1 MIGQIFVIFKE
12 VLIHKFQRMKKTLKN
27 LFGSAVVI
35 MTTVVLFS
43 FVAPQDQKAG
53 APWVIPANY
62 KSMANPQKGKADPDK
77 VGQLLYT
84 KHCKSCHGGTGLGDG
99 PKASSQETKI
109 NSFKNAKFQAQSDG
123 EIYFQSF
130 MDREMKSFE
139 KKIPA
144 AEDRWAIVNY
154 IRTLK

>member
-1 MIGQIFVIFKE
+1 MKRTLRNLLSVVTVTMI
-12 VLIHKFQRMKKTLKN
+12 
-27 LFGSAVVI
+27 AA
-35 MTTVVLFS
+35 VLFA

-77 VGQLLYT
+77 VGQMLYA
-84 KHCKSCHGGTGLGDG
+84 KHCKSCHGSLGLGDG

-109 NSFKNAKFQAQSDG
+109 NSFKDAKFQAQSDG
-123 EIYFQSF
+123 QIYFESF

-144 AEDRWAIVNY
+144 AEDRWAVVNY
-154 IRTLK
+154 LRTLK

>member
-1 MIGQIFVIFKE
+1 MKRTLRNLLSVVTLTMI
-12 VLIHKFQRMKKTLKN
+12 
-27 LFGSAVVI
+27 A
-35 MTTVVLFS
+35 VVLFA
-43 FVAPQDQKAG
+43 FVTPQDQKAG

-77 VGQLLYT
+77 VGQMLYT
-84 KHCKSCHGGTGLGDG
+84 KHCKSCHGGSGLGDG

-109 NSFKNAKFQAQSDG
+109 NSFKDAKFQAQTDG
-123 EIYFQSF
+123 QIYFESF

-144 AEDRWAIVNY
+144 AEDRWAVVNY
-154 IRTLK
+154 LRTLK

>member
-1 MIGQIFVIFKE
+1 MKRTLRNLLSVVTVTMI
-12 VLIHKFQRMKKTLKN
+12 
-27 LFGSAVVI
+27 AA
-35 MTTVVLFS
+35 VLFA
-43 FVAPQDQKAG
+43 FVAPQDQKAS

-77 VGQLLYT
+77 VGQMLYT
-84 KHCKSCHGGTGLGDG
+84 KHCKSCHGGSGLGDG

-109 NSFKNAKFQAQSDG
+109 NSFKDAKFQAQTDG
-123 EIYFQSF
+123 QIYFESY

-144 AEDRWAIVNY
+144 AEDRWAVVNY
-154 IRTLK
+154 LRTLK

>member
-1 MIGQIFVIFKE
+1 
-12 VLIHKFQRMKKTLKN
+12 MKRTLKN
-27 LFGSAVVI
+27 LFGSVVVI
-35 MTTVVLFS
+35 MTSVVLFS

-53 APWVIPANY
+53 EPWVIPANY
-62 KSMANPQKGKADPDK
+62 KSMVNPQKGKGDPDN
-77 VGQLLYT
+77 VGKLLYA
-84 KHCKSCHGGTGLGDG
+84 KHCKSCHGSIGAGDG
-99 PKASSQETKI
+99 PKAGSLDTKI
-109 NSFKNAKFQAQSDG
+109 KSFKDGKFQAQSDG

-130 MDREMKSFE
+130 VDRDMKSFE

>member
-1 MIGQIFVIFKE
+1 
-12 VLIHKFQRMKKTLKN
+12 MKKTLKN

-62 KSMANPQKGKADPDK
+62 KSMANPQKGKADPES
-77 VGQLLYT
+77 VGKLLFA
-84 KHCKSCHGGTGLGDG
+84 KHCKSCHGAAGLGDG
-99 PKASSQETKI
+99 PKAGSLDTKI
-109 NSFKNAKFQAQSDG
+109 KSFKDGKFQAQSDG
-123 EIYFQSF
+123 EIYFESF
-130 MDREMKSFE
+130 VDRDMKSFE

-144 AEDRWAIVNY
+144 AEDRWAVVNY

>member
-1 MIGQIFVIFKE
+1 
-12 VLIHKFQRMKKTLKN
+12 MKKTFRN
-27 LFGSAVVI
+27 LIGSAVVI

-43 FVAPQDQKAG
+43 FVAPQDQKVG

-62 KSMANPQKGKADPDK
+62 KSMANPQKGKADPDNIGK
-77 VGQLLYT
+77 LLYA
-84 KHCKSCHGGTGLGDG
+84 KHCKSCHGAIGLGDG

-109 NSFKNAKFQAQSDG
+109 NSFKNAKFQAQTDG

-130 MDREMKSFE
+130 MDRDMKSFE

-144 AEDRWAIVNY
+144 AEDRWAVVNY

>member
-1 MIGQIFVIFKE
+1 
-12 VLIHKFQRMKKTLKN
+12 MKRTLRN
-27 LFGSAVVI
+27 LLSVV
-35 MTTVVLFS
+35 TVTMVASVLFA
-43 FVAPQDQKAG
+43 FVAPQDQKAR

-77 VGQLLYT
+77 VGQMLYT
-84 KHCKSCHGGTGLGDG
+84 KHCKSCHGGLGLGDG

-109 NSFKNAKFQAQSDG
+109 NPFNDAKFQAQTDG
-123 EIYFQSF
+123 QIYFESF

-144 AEDRWAIVNY
+144 AEDRWAVVNY

>member
-1 MIGQIFVIFKE
+1 MKRTLRNLLSIVTVTMI
-12 VLIHKFQRMKKTLKN
+12 
-27 LFGSAVVI
+27 AA
-35 MTTVVLFS
+35 VLFA

-77 VGQLLYT
+77 VGQMLYT
-84 KHCKSCHGGTGLGDG
+84 KHCKSCHGGSGLGDG

-109 NSFKNAKFQAQSDG
+109 NSFKDAKFQAQTDG
-123 EIYFQSF
+123 QIYFESY

-144 AEDRWAIVNY
+144 AEDRWAVVNY
-154 IRTLK
+154 LRTLK

>member
-1 MIGQIFVIFKE
+1 
-12 VLIHKFQRMKKTLKN
+12 MKRTLKN
-27 LFGSAVVI
+27 LFGSVVVI
-35 MTTVVLFS
+35 MTMVVLFS

-53 APWVIPANY
+53 EPWVIPANY
-62 KSMANPQKGKADPDK
+62 KSMVNPQKGKGDPDN
-77 VGQLLYT
+77 VGKLLYA
-84 KHCKSCHGGTGLGDG
+84 KHCKSCHGSIGAGDG
-99 PKASSQETKI
+99 PKAGSLDTKI
-109 NSFKNAKFQAQSDG
+109 KSFKDGKFQAQSDG

-130 MDREMKSFE
+130 VDRDMKSFE